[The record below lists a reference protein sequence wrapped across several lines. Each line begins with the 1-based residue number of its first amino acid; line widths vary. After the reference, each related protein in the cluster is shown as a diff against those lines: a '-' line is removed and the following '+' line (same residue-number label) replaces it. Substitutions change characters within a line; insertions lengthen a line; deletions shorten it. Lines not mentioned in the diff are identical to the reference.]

1 MCMTSI
7 KSAMRKITRLHF
19 VGIGGTG
26 MNGIAEVLLTL
37 GYQISGSDLH
47 ENPATK
53 RLKSLGAK
61 IYIGHKAE
69 NISDVDAIVI
79 STAVQNDNPEVLA
92 ARSARLPIIRRA
104 EMLAELMRFRFGIA
118 IAGTHGKTTTTSLVT
133 SILAEA
139 GLDPTYVIG
148 GRLNS
153 SGAHAQLGESEYFV
167 AEADESDASFL
178 YLQPMIS
185 IVTNVDIDH
194 METYQDDVQKL
205 HQTFIDFLHRLPFY
219 GLAILCADDAGVQ
232 KILPHVARPIIT
244 YGFNER
250 ADVRAVNV
258 TQNGLQTKFT
268 VTRWGAHGP
277 LHVVLNLPGRH
288 NVLNALSAII
298 VATELGV
305 SDAQI
310 LSALNKFSG
319 VDRRCQILG
328 NFKTAK
334 GEVTLIDDYGHHPR
348 ELAATQEAIK
358 SAFPERRLVTVFQ
371 PHRYTRTKTVY
382 EDFVHVLSDMDALV
396 LLDIYS
402 AGEEP
407 IPGIEGRT
415 LSGSVRQRGKIDPI
429 FIDDNAQLFSVLENI
444 IQDGD
449 IILLQGAGNIGS
461 LVQQLADKLAREEN
475 EQ

>member
-1 MCMTSI
+1 MTSI
-7 KSAMRKITRLHF
+7 KSAMRKIKRLHF
-19 VGIGGTG
+19 IGIGGTG

-37 GYQISGSDLH
+37 GYQISGSDLS
-47 ENPATK
+47 ENSATK
-53 RLKSLGAK
+53 RLQKLGAK
-61 IYIGHKAE
+61 IFLGHHAKHVV
-69 NISDVDAIVI
+69 DTDAIVT
-79 STAVQNDNPEVLA
+79 STAVQNDNPEVVA
-92 ARSARLPIIRRA
+92 ARAARLPIIRRA

-153 SGAHAQLGESEYFV
+153 SGANAQLGESEYFV

-194 METYQDDVQKL
+194 METYQSDVEKL

-219 GLAILCADDAGVQ
+219 GLVILCADDAGVQ
-232 KILPHVARPIIT
+232 KILPHVSRPMIT
-244 YGFNER
+244 YGFDEG

-258 TQNGLQTKFT
+258 SQDGLQTRFT
-268 VTRWGAHGP
+268 VVRGAAHLP
-277 LHVVLNLPGRH
+277 LTVTLNLPGRH

-298 VATELGV
+298 VATELGIA
-305 SDAQI
+305 DAQI
-310 LSALNKFSG
+310 ISALNKFAG
-319 VDRRCQILG
+319 VGRRCQILG

-334 GEVTLIDDYGHHPR
+334 GEITVIDDYGHHPR

-382 EDFVHVLSDMDALV
+382 EDFVQVLSDMDVLV

-407 IPGIEGRT
+407 LPGIDGRT
-415 LSGSVRQRGKIDPI
+415 LSGSVRQRGKVDPI
-429 FIDDNAQLFSVLENI
+429 FIDDNAQLFLVLENI
-444 IQDGD
+444 MQEGD
-449 IILLQGAGNIGS
+449 VILMQGAGNIGS

>member
-1 MCMTSI
+1 MTSI
-7 KSAMRKITRLHF
+7 KSAMRKIKCLHF

-37 GYQISGSDLH
+37 GYQISGSDLA
-47 ENPATK
+47 ENAATK
-53 RLKSLGAK
+53 RLKKLGAT
-61 IYIGHKAE
+61 IFVGQHAE
-69 NISDVDAIVI
+69 NVQNADAIVV
-79 STAVQNDNPEVLA
+79 STAVKNDNPEVVA
-92 ARSARLPIIRRA
+92 ARAARLPIIRRA

-139 GLDPTYVIG
+139 NLDPTYVIG
-148 GRLNS
+148 GLLNS
-153 SGAHAQLGESEYFV
+153 SGTNAQLGESEYFV

-219 GLAILCADDAGVQ
+219 GLAILCADDPGVQ
-232 KILPHVARPIIT
+232 KILPQVARPMTT
-244 YGFNER
+244 YGFNEG
-250 ADVRAVNV
+250 ADVRAIDVS
-258 TQNGLQTKFT
+258 QNALQTMFT
-268 VTRWGAHGP
+268 VKRGNNYADLKVT
-277 LHVVLNLPGRH
+277 LNLPGRH

-298 VATELGV
+298 VATELGIA
-305 SDAQI
+305 DAQI
-310 LSALNKFSG
+310 LSALKKFSG
-319 VDRRCQILG
+319 VGRRCQILG
-328 NFKTAK
+328 KFQIAK

-358 SAFPERRLVTVFQ
+358 SAFPKQRLVTVFQ

-382 EDFVHVLSDMDALV
+382 EDFVQVLSDMDVLV

-402 AGEEP
+402 AGETP
-407 IPGIEGRT
+407 IPGIDGRT
-415 LSGSVRQRGKIDPI
+415 LSGSVRQRGKVDPI
-429 FIDDNAQLFSVLENI
+429 FIDDNSQLFSVLDNI
-444 IQDGD
+444 SQDGD
-449 IILLQGAGNIGS
+449 IILMQGAGNIGT
-461 LVQQLADKLAREEN
+461 LVQQLAEKLAQEHHTGTA
-475 EQ
+475 